1 MSEPSARAVLNHL
14 IESCKDGAH
23 GFDHAAELVADPA
36 LKVLF
41 ADLARTHAA
50 VAAEL
55 VPQAQRL
62 GGTAAADGTAAASL
76 HRRWMDARSRMS
88 GHDDRTVLAEAHR
101 GDTFTMAAFKDALDG
116 ALPSSVRD
124 VVEQQY
130 SRLRGGHD
138 DLERVRAEG
147 L

>member
-1 MSEPSARAVLNHL
+1 MSEPNARAVLNHL

-23 GFDHAAELVADPA
+23 GFDHAAELVTDPS

-41 ADLARTHAA
+41 ADLARTHAGI
-50 VAAEL
+50 AAEL
-55 VPQAQRL
+55 VPHAQRL

-101 GDTFTMAAFKDALDG
+101 GDTVTMAAFKDALDG
-116 ALPSSVRD
+116 VLPSSVRD
-124 VVEQQY
+124 VVEQQF
-130 SRLRGGHD
+130 SKLRSGHD
-138 DLERVRAEG
+138 DLERVQAESR
-147 L
+147 